1 VPGRDPWLPKLR
13 WVIITGEFPPDRGG
27 VSDYSWQVSCG
38 LAAAG
43 DEVHVWAPRSST
55 APVNEASVSLHALPR
70 RFDLRSLNRL
80 NKALNR
86 LPRPYRVLVQ
96 YVPHA
101 FGWKAM
107 NVPFCWWLSQRR
119 EPVWIMFHEVCYPV
133 SRHQPLAHNFLG
145 IVNRLMVRLLT
156 RRAERILITIPAWES
171 LLPRSP
177 ILRHRVT
184 WLPVPSNIPT
194 VVSAEKV
201 ADTRQHFASAD
212 KIVIGHFGT
221 YGPAVA
227 GLLMEILPP
236 LLRRDCRRRAL
247 LVGKDSDR
255 IASVLRQANPDFQG
269 HIFATG
275 CIEPCQIAPHLGACD
290 CLLQPYVDGVSS
302 RRTSLMA
309 GLALG
314 LPIVTNAG
322 PLTDPVWVNTDSIVL
337 VPSPS
342 PARLLDAMEGL
353 LVAPQQL
360 AALRERAGNF
370 YQRNF
375 ALSRTIEVLRSEF
388 TSRGIA
394 S

>member
-1 VPGRDPWLPKLR
+1 
-13 WVIITGEFPPDRGG
+13 
-27 VSDYSWQVSCG
+27 
-38 LAAAG
+38 
-43 DEVHVWAPRSST
+43 
-55 APVNEASVSLHALPR
+55 VNEAGVSLHALPR

-80 NKALNR
+80 DKALNR

-119 EPVWIMFHEVCYPV
+119 DPVWIMFHEMCYPV

-145 IVNRLMVRLLT
+145 IVNRLMIRLLT

-171 LLPRSP
+171 LLPKSP
-177 ILRHRVT
+177 SVRHRVT

-194 VVSAEKV
+194 TVSPETV
-201 ADTRQHFASAD
+201 ADTRRHVAPD
-212 KIVIGHFGT
+212 NEIIIGHFGT
-221 YGPAVA
+221 YGPAVT

-236 LLRRDCRRRAL
+236 LLRRDSRRRAL

-255 IASVLRQANPDFQG
+255 FATVLRQANPDFQG
-269 HIFATG
+269 QINATG
-275 CIEPCQIAPHLGACD
+275 CIEPGQIAPHLAACD

-322 PLTDPVWVNTDSIVL
+322 PLTDPVWANSDSVVL
-337 VPSPS
+337 VASPS
-342 PARLLDAMEGL
+342 PACLLDAMEGL
-353 LVAPQQL
+353 LAAPEQL
-360 AALRERAGNF
+360 AALRQRAASF
-370 YQRNF
+370 YLSNF
-375 ALSRTIEVLRSEF
+375 ALSRTIEVLRSGRA
-388 TSRGIA
+388 SRGIA